1 MPLAPW
7 VAPDDGLVAGVAG
20 ITNDKGSMMTEHNE
34 TEAGGAGRE
43 WERRVLT
50 DLATA
55 GLREQRR
62 ARRWGIFFKLLTF
75 AYLILLLGLLSD
87 VDWKEAASTG
97 KHSAVV
103 DLKGLIAPGT
113 NAEAKTVIKGL
124 RAAFDN
130 DKTVGVILRINSPG
144 GSPVQARYINAEIG
158 RLRKAHPDIPVYA
171 AIADVGAS
179 GAYYVAVAA
188 DKIYVDESSLVGSI
202 GVRMDGFG
210 FDQAIDK
217 LGVQRRL
224 LTAGE
229 HKALLDPF
237 LPLKQFDQTY
247 VQSLLDDIHGQFI
260 AAVRAGRGERLRE
273 DQDEDLFSGLIWT
286 GDRAVELGLADAT
299 GDADYVA
306 REVIGEETIVDY
318 TKKRDWLE
326 RLSEQWATALGR
338 GLGAQLLPLQGA
350 ESLY

>member
-1 MPLAPW
+1 M
-7 VAPDDGLVAGVAG
+7 
-20 ITNDKGSMMTEHNE
+20 TENDKDQ
-34 TEAGGAGRE
+34 AGGSGRE

-50 DLATA
+50 ELATA
-55 GLREQRR
+55 SLKERRR
-62 ARRWGIFFKLLTF
+62 ARRWGIFFKILTF
-75 AYLILLLGLLSD
+75 AYLILLLALLSD
-87 VDWKEAASTG
+87 VNWKEAATTG
-97 KHSAVV
+97 RHTAVV

-113 NAEAKTVIKGL
+113 NAGAKTVIKGL
-124 RAAFDN
+124 RAAFDS
-130 DKTVGVILRINSPG
+130 DKTAGVILRINSPG

-158 RLRKAHPDIPVYA
+158 RLKKAHPDIPLYA
-171 AIADVGAS
+171 VIADVGAS

-188 DKIYVDESSLVGSI
+188 DKIYVDASSLVGSI

-210 FDQAIDK
+210 FNQAIDK
-217 LGVQRRL
+217 LGVERRL
-224 LTAGE
+224 LTAGD

-237 LPLKQFDQTY
+237 LPLKQFDKTY

-260 AAVRAGRGERLRE
+260 AAVRAGRGQRLKE

-326 RLSEQWATALGR
+326 RLSEEWASALGR
-338 GLGAQLLPLQGA
+338 VLGARLFQTHGVAPV
-350 ESLY
+350 Y